1 MKILKDMLAE
11 QRRNLEDLSN
21 EVQRREVSPARV
33 IRLMKIVSRNV
44 DVLERMAAII
54 ETVGK
59 HSGLSTDKI
68 DAQLDPEL
76 PGPKER

>member
-54 ETVGK
+54 EAVGK
-59 HSGLSTDKI
+59 QSGLSTDKI

-76 PGPKER
+76 PGPKDR